1 MCDFGRTESETGLVC
16 ESVLKN
22 KETGDGG
29 QNTGDRRYAVS
40 SQFHLFHMLLL
51 ILNMLLF
58 LAYETSRKELSRLT
72 RLAEGA

>member
-22 KETGDGG
+22 KETGDGR
-29 QNTGDRRYAVS
+29 QEICRLI
-40 SQFHLFHMLLL
+40 SQLFHLFHMLLL
-51 ILNMLLF
+51 MLNMLL
-58 LAYETSRKELSRLT
+58 LSTYETSGKELSRLT